1 MNFSIHQRLEQII
14 LLVKHFFIY
23 FLYIISIKINVK
35 RLIDFLIA
43 TILCN
48 LSFAEYSD
56 YLENSTNFSP
66 LECGIISN
74 VEHFFTREYFE
85 FAKMYNTRDKK
96 TAIADFRK
104 LLNNAR
110 TPEACAWAKLGL
122 LRLGE
127 IDKKILEEEITV
139 RYFDATISPKTRKIR
154 LTDFYRRND
163 VKIPKQY
170 ADFNESDFDIP
181 SDKIAYAKTILK
193 KTDMYASFGIFESG
207 VIPAELWAINIIT
220 ADTNLNKIKENID
233 FIWHASENF
242 SGKLYALNML
252 KKIGSEAEF
261 KKRFDSLDKNIK
273 FTRISGCIIDNNTTL
288 ATIKNE
294 YIFNIKQ
301 SYNRHYLK
309 FPNMPYP
316 RNKNGRPFLLNKPN
330 IVFHETNIEETKLDF
345 LPMRFV
351 TNGDGLLHGEGLEKL
366 AAEWLDEENPHTRE
380 SLESLLRFL
389 PQNANRMLAY
399 YSSNVAVF
407 AVKENNTYRF
417 TKIENPKIG
426 SEPCF
431 DEQYLSATPC
441 RKLAQKIFD
450 ILARR
455 EFSNPKIKNF
465 DTPFHFLFLKANM
478 VAEEIAFPQ
487 NRLTKDFI
495 ATIKSKLK
503 ENSATPIKIC
513 AALSKFGAD
522 NNPSLWIFPIYADSL
537 KEKLDTIKNRHI
549 EILNSLSEQEL
560 KSYSDFVA
568 EKKIST
574 ILDL

>member
-56 YLENSTNFSP
+56 
-66 LECGIISN
+66 
-74 VEHFFTREYFE
+74 
-85 FAKMYNTRDKK
+85 
-96 TAIADFRK
+96 
-104 LLNNAR
+104 
-110 TPEACAWAKLGL
+110 
-122 LRLGE
+122 
-127 IDKKILEEEITV
+127 
-139 RYFDATISPKTRKIR
+139 
-154 LTDFYRRND
+154 
-163 VKIPKQY
+163 
-170 ADFNESDFDIP
+170 
-181 SDKIAYAKTILK
+181 
-193 KTDMYASFGIFESG
+193 
-207 VIPAELWAINIIT
+207 IPAELWAINIIT

-316 RNKNGRPFLLNKPN
+316 RDKNGRPFLLNKPN

-351 TNGDGLLHGEGLEKL
+351 TNGDGLLHGEGLGKL

-568 EKKIST
+568 EKKFPLYWIYKKRVPIGTRQNLKS
-574 ILDL
+574 IFRLSALGDCLLQRICRIHQRLRFLRPKFEFDMFYYSV